1 LSDNLSGNCYQ
12 ALCKP
17 DALSLTTS
25 YYFSDCNSIENDPY
39 FRWKSFF
46 K

>member
-1 LSDNLSGNCYQ
+1 VEIATNNIVN
-12 ALCKP
+12 
-17 DALSLTTS
+17 ALSLTTS

-39 FRWKSFF
+39 FRRKSFF